1 VIDFDHNAT
10 TRPEPPVIEAVV
22 DALQRAWHNPSSVHR
37 AGQEARAL
45 VENARRRVADLLGV
59 RPRTI
64 TFTSSGTESIDLAIR
79 GALAAAPKERR
90 VIVTTPIEHAAVRDT
105 IDDLARR
112 GLCERRLLPLRPDAT
127 PDLDA
132 ARALIDRRTAL
143 VSVQWANNETG
154 TIMPVAALAALA
166 RAAGALFHTDAV
178 QWVGRMPTRLLDH
191 PPDPPTPPAHDHAP
205 APGELCAD
213 LLSASAHKFHGPKG
227 VGILYARP
235 GVRLVPV
242 LLGTQEL
249 GRRGGTENVPGI
261 AGAGVAAE
269 LAARWLADPEARRR
283 GAQIRDHFERRV
295 RELVPQA
302 VVNLAP
308 AANATTPEPRADP
321 DAAPRLWNTT
331 NIAFPRLEAEA
342 ILLALSENALCASA
356 GAACSSGSLEPSPV
370 LLAMGIPEPLAH
382 GSIRFS
388 IGRDTTLDQADRAA
402 QIVARVVGPMFRAL
416 DTAAGA

>member
-1 VIDFDHNAT
+1 MIDFDHNAT
-10 TRPEPPVIEAVV
+10 TRPGPEVIAAVTG
-22 DALQRAWHNPSSVHR
+22 ALQRAWHNPSSVHR

-45 VENARRRVADLLGV
+45 VENARRRIADLLGV

-64 TFTSSGTESIDLAIR
+64 TFTASGTESIDLAIR
-79 GALAAAPKERR
+79 GALGAAPKDRR
-90 VIVTTPIEHAAVRDT
+90 VIVTTGVEHTAVRDV

-112 GLCERRLLPLRPDAT
+112 GLCERRLIPLRSDAT
-127 PDLDA
+127 PDLDG
-132 ARALIDRRTAL
+132 ARALIDARTAL

-154 TIMPVAALAALA
+154 TIMPVAALAAMA

-178 QWVGRMPTRLLDH
+178 QWVGRMPTRLLGHAPDPDH
-191 PPDPPTPPAHDHAP
+191 PP

-227 VGILYARP
+227 VGFLYARP

-269 LAARWLADPEARRR
+269 LAARWLADPEGMRR
-283 GAQIRDHFERRV
+283 GAKVRDRFEHRV
-295 RELVPQA
+295 QDLVPQA
-302 VVNLAP
+302 VVNMPGAQSG
-308 AANATTPEPRADP
+308 TDP
-321 DAAPRLWNTT
+321 DSARRLWNTT

-342 ILLALSENALCASA
+342 VLLALSERGLCASA

-388 IGRDTTLDQADRAA
+388 IGRDTTPDEADRAA
-402 QIVARVVGPMFRAL
+402 EIVAGVVGPMFRAL
-416 DTAAGA
+416 GAAAGA

>member
-10 TRPEPPVIEAVV
+10 TRPGPEVIAAVTG
-22 DALQRAWHNPSSVHR
+22 ALQRAWHNPSSVHR

-79 GALAAAPKERR
+79 GALGAAPKDRR
-90 VIVTTPIEHAAVRDT
+90 VIVTTGVEHAAVRDT

-112 GLCERRLLPLRPDAT
+112 GLCERRLIPLRPDAT

-132 ARALIDRRTAL
+132 ARALIDARTAL

-154 TIMPVAALAALA
+154 TIMPVAALAAMA

-191 PPDPPTPPAHDHAP
+191 PPDPDRPP
-205 APGELCAD
+205 APGDLCAD

-261 AGAGVAAE
+261 AGAGAAAV
-269 LAARWLADPEARRR
+269 LAEQWLADPEGRRR
-283 GAQIRDHFERRV
+283 GAQVRDRFEHRV
-295 RELVPQA
+295 QGLVPQA
-302 VVNLAP
+302 VVNMPDAQP
-308 AANATTPEPRADP
+308 GADP
-321 DAAPRLWNTT
+321 DSAARLWNTT

-342 ILLALSENALCASA
+342 VLLALSERGLCASA

-388 IGRDTTLDQADRAA
+388 IGRDTTPDEADRAA
-402 QIVARVVGPMFRAL
+402 EIVAGVVGPMFRAL
-416 DTAAGA
+416 SVAAGA